1 MEEHPFSPIPQQQP
15 APQQQSPAPPPYTQ
29 VSSYAVPSPTPEQPQ
44 PAAQVPP
51 PPVYPPNFGQPQPSA
66 PYPPQ
71 QPIYPQMQPM
81 QPMPAPKQ
89 KKRRTKQ
96 KPSPEQARLTKLAWI
111 AIWLAFLLLVYC
123 IASDLFRYFE
133 MDGQTPT
140 LQQSQSSTLN
150 IQYQERPV
158 SDAITQ
164 PDENGAYTVAGVA
177 EAVAPS
183 IVEITAASG
192 SMPTSSG
199 SGIILSE
206 DGYIVTNAHVLQN
219 SDTFWVTLNDSDEA
233 ISADCIGMD
242 TKTDLAVLKI
252 NRTGLPAATI
262 GDSDSLLV
270 GEEVVAIGNPAGLN
284 GTVTNGIV
292 SALHRKIKSA
302 STGFEMDCIQTNAA
316 ISPGN
321 SGGALVNLYGQ
332 IVGITSSKYTNAYSG
347 SAYEGLGFAISINAA
362 MPILE
367 ELTSQGYVSGRVR
380 MGITFRSLDITE
392 VQEEFHETYQLSD
405 RTQVSGLW
413 ISEIAEDCDISNTEL
428 QVGDVIERV
437 NGTETA
443 DYDQL
448 NAVLSDCKAGDSL
461 TADCCRYDKNGK
473 KSSFT
478 ITFQLMEGQIVG
490 ITSSK
495 YTNAYSGSA
504 YEGLGF
510 AISINAAMPILE
522 ELTSQG
528 YVSGRVRMGITFRS
542 LDITEVQEEFHE
554 TYQLSDRTQVSG
566 LWISEI
572 AEDCDISNTE
582 LQVGDVIERVNGTET
597 ADYDQL
603 NAVLS
608 DCKAG
613 DSLTADCCRYDK
625 NGKKSSFTITFQLM
639 EDRSGNF

>member
-1 MEEHPFSPIPQQQP
+1 MYEREQDMMKNESNNTAASEPKQPESTVTNQNPYSTSAATGSTTANHTAETNSTASGTIYGAANRYGSTTPTGYGYTTNSSTNQSTGYTGNTSSDTQSQQQGYSYVNYYSNP
-15 APQQQSPAPPPYTQ
+15 NAPVQASGSGKPPKKKNHFWMKAVAFVAAMAI
-29 VSSYAVPSPTPEQPQ
+29 VSVGSI
-44 PAAQVPP
+44 
-51 PPVYPPNFGQPQPSA
+51 G
-66 PYPPQ
+66 
-71 QPIYPQMQPM
+71 IYNGVHN
-81 QPMPAPKQ
+81 
-89 KKRRTKQ
+89 
-96 KPSPEQARLTKLAWI
+96 SNKLVTAESSTS
-111 AIWLAFLLLVYC
+111 
-123 IASDLFRYFE
+123 ASDST
-133 MDGQTPT
+133 DTTANTTTQDSSSKA
-140 LQQSQSSTLN
+140 QSTTVKGDAAKSWIELASGTN
-150 IQYQERPV
+150 AMSI
-158 SDAITQ
+158 SDI
-164 PDENGAYTVAGVA
+164 VKK
-177 EAVAPS
+177 VAPS
-183 IVEITAASG
+183 VVGVQATFKMPNNYNYNYGFGMFGNGNSGNGDNSG
-192 SMPTSSG
+192 SMTG
-199 SGIILSE
+199 VGTGIIMRE

-270 GEEVVAIGNPAGLN
+270 GEEVVAIGNPAGLT

-380 MGITFRSLDITE
+380 IGITFRSLDITE

-461 TADCCRYDKNGK
+461 TADCCRYDENGK
-473 KSSFT
+473 
-478 ITFQLMEGQIVG
+478 
-490 ITSSK
+490 
-495 YTNAYSGSA
+495 
-504 YEGLGF
+504 
-510 AISINAAMPILE
+510 
-522 ELTSQG
+522 
-528 YVSGRVRMGITFRS
+528 R
-542 LDITEVQEEFHE
+542 
-554 TYQLSDRTQVSG
+554 
-566 LWISEI
+566 
-572 AEDCDISNTE
+572 
-582 LQVGDVIERVNGTET
+582 
-597 ADYDQL
+597 
-603 NAVLS
+603 
-608 DCKAG
+608 
-613 DSLTADCCRYDK
+613 
-625 NGKKSSFTITFQLM
+625 SSFTITFQLM